1 MSAAAPVKKGPPAKG
16 PSAPPRAPLANEAVI
31 ESIDHEGVGVA
42 HVEGKVTFIDGGVTG
57 ERVVFSRRRSRGNFD
72 LGTVTQVLKESSQR
86 TTPRCAYFGICGGCA
101 MQHVDA
107 AAQVAAKQRVL
118 EDNLARLGKVT
129 PEQMLPPVIGPAWGY
144 RNRARMSVHYVAKKG
159 GVLVGFHERR
169 SSFVA
174 DTLSC
179 QVLPPHVS
187 NLIPALR
194 EMLTA
199 MQLRDRLPQIE
210 VAVGEEVTALVL
222 RHLEPI
228 PEGDAAMLRAFAD
241 KHAVQWWLQPKGP
254 ETAHP
259 FYPLEAP
266 ALDYRLPEFGLS
278 LRYRP
283 TEFTQ
288 VNAGVNRV
296 LVKRAVDLLDPQPG
310 ERVGDLFCGLG
321 NFSLALASRGADVV
335 GMEGAPSLVARAAEN
350 AALNGLQ
357 DRARFLA
364 HDLYTDAEGAVKRL
378 GRVDKL
384 LIDPPR
390 DGALDICKALGDD
403 APSRIVYVSCSP
415 ATLARDAGVL
425 VNVKGYR
432 LVCAGVVNMFPHT
445 GHVESI
451 ALFQRA

>member
-1 MSAAAPVKKGPPAKG
+1 M
-16 PSAPPRAPLANEAVI
+16 LAGNVAEAFI

-57 ERVVFSRRRSRGNFD
+57 ERVEFTRRRSRGNFD
-72 LGTVTQVLKESSQR
+72 VGSVTQVLRESPQR
-86 TTPRCAYFGICGGCA
+86 VTPRCAYFGTCGGCA
-101 MQHVDA
+101 MQHVEPS
-107 AAQVAAKQRVL
+107 AQVAAKQRVL

-129 PEQMLPPVIGPAWGY
+129 PEQVLPPITGPAWGY
-144 RNRARMSVHYVAKKG
+144 RNRARLSVHYVAKKG

-174 DTLSC
+174 DTMSC
-179 QVLPPHVS
+179 EILPPAVS
-187 NLIPALR
+187 KLVPELRSMFTAMALR
-194 EMLTA
+194 E
-199 MQLRDRLPQIE
+199 RLPQIE
-210 VAVGEEVTALVL
+210 LAVGEAITVLVL

-228 PEGDAAMLRAFAD
+228 GEEDARRLREFAD
-241 KHAVQWWLQPKGP
+241 RHGIQWWLQPKGP

-266 ALDYRLPEFGLS
+266 ALDYTLPEFGL
-278 LRYRP
+278 RIGFGP

-296 LVKRAVDLLDPQPG
+296 LVKRAVDMLDPRPG

-321 NFSLALASRGADVV
+321 NFTLPLASGGAEVI
-335 GMEGAPSLVARAAEN
+335 GMEGSASLVRRAEANARA
-350 AALNGLQ
+350 NGLE
-357 DRARFLA
+357 DRARFIA
-364 HDLYTDAEGAVKRL
+364 HDLYTEAAGAIQRL

-390 DGALDICKALGDD
+390 DGALEIVKALPDD
-403 APSRIVYVSCSP
+403 GPSHIVYVSCSP

-432 LVCAGVVNMFPHT
+432 LVAAGVVNMFPHT

-451 ALFQRA
+451 ALFQK

>member
-1 MSAAAPVKKGPPAKG
+1 VKAAAAAPA
-16 PSAPPRAPLANEAVI
+16 EALI

-57 ERVVFSRRRSRGNFD
+57 ERVLFTRLRSRGNFD
-72 LGTVTQVLKESSQR
+72 LGSVVQVLRPSSQR
-86 TTPRCAYFGICGGCA
+86 VTPRCAWFGTCGGCA
-101 MQHVDA
+101 MQHVDP

-118 EDNLARLGKVT
+118 EDNLARIGKVR
-129 PEQMLPPVIGPAWGY
+129 PERMLPPVAGPSWGY
-144 RNRARMSVHYVAKKG
+144 RNRARLSVHYVEKKG

-174 DTLSC
+174 DTQGC
-179 QVLPPHVS
+179 EVLPPHVAR
-187 NLIPALR
+187 LIPALR
-194 EMLTA
+194 EMFTA
-199 MQLRDRLPQIE
+199 MKVRDRIPQLE
-210 VAVGEEVTALVL
+210 VAVGEDVTVFVL
-222 RHLEPI
+222 RHLVPI
-228 PEGDAAMLRAFAD
+228 PEEDAARLRDFAGR
-241 KHAVQWWLQPKGP
+241 HAIQWWLQPKGP

-259 FYPLEAP
+259 FHPMEAP
-266 ALDYRLPEFGLS
+266 ALDYALPEFGLR
-278 LRYRP
+278 LGFRP

-296 LVKRAVDLLDPQPG
+296 LVSRAVRMLDPRPG

-321 NFSLALASRGADVV
+321 NFSLPLAVGGAEVI
-335 GMEGAPSLVARAAEN
+335 GMEGSPALVERAARNARA
-350 AALNGLQ
+350 NGLEE
-357 DRARFLA
+357 RTRFIA
-364 HDLYTDAEGAVKRL
+364 HDLYTDAEGALAKL

-390 DGALDICKALGDD
+390 DGAVEICKALPDSGV
-403 APSRIVYVSCSP
+403 PSRIVYVSCSP
-415 ATLARDAGVL
+415 STLARDAGVL

-451 ALFQRA
+451 ALFERS